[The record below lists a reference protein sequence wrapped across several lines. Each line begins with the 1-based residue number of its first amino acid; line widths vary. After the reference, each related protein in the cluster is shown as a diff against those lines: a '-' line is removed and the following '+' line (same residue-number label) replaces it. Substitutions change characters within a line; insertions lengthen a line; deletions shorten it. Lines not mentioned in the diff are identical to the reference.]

1 MSEMDDVE
9 FLERTVKNNKDFVAG
24 QIASMK
30 KDMKNQISTLEKK
43 LKEMEEE
50 NHKIASMNKYL
61 KNPISTVENKLK
73 EMEEENHRLTREMPL
88 QIKTVCKLASQDLR
102 TLALTRKQR
111 EPQNWWIQ
119 SLLTPNHHVPK
130 EGNK

>member
-50 NHKIASMNKYL
+50 K

-73 EMEEENHRLTREMPL
+73 EMEEENHRLTREIPL

>member
-1 MSEMDDVE
+1 
-9 FLERTVKNNKDFVAG
+9 
-24 QIASMK
+24 
-30 KDMKNQISTLEKK
+30 
-43 LKEMEEE
+43 MEEE

-73 EMEEENHRLTREMPL
+73 EMKEKNHRLTREIPL
-88 QIKTVCKLASQDLR
+88 QIKTVCKLTSQDLR

-119 SLLTPNHHVPK
+119 SLLTLNHHRPK